1 MSDPTERSEQDEV
14 SELSLIRWMLGLCWK
29 YRKLFL
35 LAVVMQAAL
44 SVFAVLGLNLLGLG
58 IDYLANA
65 SGFRN
70 ETVEWPFGYEP
81 PSDWEPLAIVYA
93 IGAAALAS
101 AVLHGVL
108 FYGSATAVAKLVH
121 GKIAP
126 ELQRRV
132 FLKLQKGCLRFYS
145 KQPSGAMINWATG
158 DIQAVRSFVDL
169 ALMEA
174 ITVLIAVSIY
184 SVYMLQIHAGLAF
197 ACLVFVP
204 LMAWRSFRFS
214 RVTRPLFLAY
224 RKSFDNMILYLSES
238 IRGASVIRGFSLEER
253 SIERMRKMNSEIWDC
268 QSRIFSKISLF
279 APSINMLSHT
289 SLLVLLV
296 YGGYLVMEN
305 ELALGAGFVV
315 FAGLLQQFS
324 NKISNI
330 AQIANATQESLTG
343 ARRLFGILNTES
355 EVQQSARAIVPD
367 NPRAEVRFDAVTVSY
382 NAKGTALH
390 DISFEVPEGEVV
402 AVIGETGSGKSSL
415 LSLIPRLYD
424 PSEGSVSISGIDVR
438 ELDLDWLRKYVGVVF
453 QDAFIFSQTV
463 AENIRFGN
471 SEATQEEVE
480 NAAKLACADE
490 FIRDLENGY
499 GTVIGEMGVD
509 LSGGQRQRLSLAR
522 ALASNPEILL
532 LDDPTSAIDPSTE
545 RRILD
550 GLKLERSRCTTFIV
564 AHRIA
569 TLSRA
574 DRIMVLKKGRVA
586 QFGTHDELRYQDGIY
601 ARIIEDQS
609 GHDLEQELKV

>member
-1 MSDPTERSEQDEV
+1 LTGKTRSEDV
-14 SELSLIRWMLGLCWK
+14 SELSLIRWMLGLCWRYK
-29 YRKLFL
+29 FLFGI
-35 LAVVMQAAL
+35 AVVFQAAL

-70 ETVEWPFGYEP
+70 ETIEWPFGFAP
-81 PSDWEPLAIVYA
+81 PEDWAPLTIVYA
-93 IGAAALAS
+93 IGAAALLS

-108 FYGSATAVAKLVH
+108 FYGSATAIAKLVH
-121 GKIAP
+121 AKIAP
-126 ELQRRV
+126 HLQRRI
-132 FLKLQKGCLRFYS
+132 FLKLQEGCLRFYS

-184 SVYMLQIHAGLAF
+184 SVYMFQIHVGLAA

-204 LMAWRSFRFS
+204 LMGWRSFRFS
-214 RVTRPLFLAY
+214 RVTRPLFLSY
-224 RKSFDNMILYLSES
+224 RKSFDRMILYLSES
-238 IRGASVIRGFSLEER
+238 IRGASVIRGFSLEANA
-253 SIERMRKMNSEIWDC
+253 IDRMRKMNSEIWEC
-268 QSRIFSKISLF
+268 QSKIFNKISLF

-289 SLLVLLV
+289 SLLVLIV

-305 ELALGAGFVV
+305 ELALGAEFVV
-315 FAGLLQQFS
+315 FAGLLQQFA

-343 ARRLFGILNTES
+343 ARRLYGILNTES
-355 EVQQSARAIVPD
+355 EVQQSSKAIIPE
-367 NPRAEVRFDAVTVSY
+367 NPEAHVRFESVCVSY
-382 NAKGTALH
+382 NAKGKALH
-390 DISFEVPEGEVV
+390 DLSFEVQPGEVV

-424 PSEGSVSISGIDVR
+424 ANSGTVSISGVDVR
-438 ELDLDWLRKYVGVVF
+438 ALDLDWLRKYVGVVF

-463 AENIRFGN
+463 ADNIRFGN
-471 SEATQEEVE
+471 AEATQEQVE
-480 NAAKLACADE
+480 AAAKLACADE

-499 GTVIGEMGVD
+499 DTIIGEMGVD
-509 LSGGQRQRLSLAR
+509 LSGGQRQRLSIAR
-522 ALASNPEILL
+522 ALASEPEILL

-545 RRILD
+545 KRILD

-574 DRIMVLKKGRVA
+574 DRIMVLKRGRIA
-586 QFGTHDELRYQDGIY
+586 QFGKHDELRFQGGIY
-601 ARIIEDQS
+601 ASIVEGQS
-609 GHDLEQELKV
+609 SEGLEQELRA

>member
-1 MSDPTERSEQDEV
+1 
-14 SELSLIRWMLGLCWK
+14 
-29 YRKLFL
+29 
-35 LAVVMQAAL
+35 MQAAL
-44 SVFAVLGLNLLGLG
+44 SVFAVLGLNLIGLG

-65 SGFRN
+65 SGFRD
-70 ETVEWPFGYEP
+70 ETIEWPFGYEP
-81 PSDWEPLAIVYA
+81 PANWEPLTIVCVIA
-93 IGAAALAS
+93 AGALLS

-108 FYGSATAVAKLVH
+108 FYGSATATARLVH

-126 ELQRRV
+126 HLQRRV
-132 FLKLQKGCLRFYS
+132 FLKLQQGCLRFYS

-174 ITVLIAVSIY
+174 ISVLIAVSIY
-184 SVYMLQIHAGLAF
+184 SVYMLQIHAGLAA
-197 ACLVFVP
+197 ACLIFVP

-214 RVTRPLFLAY
+214 QVTRPLFLDY
-224 RKSFDNMILYLSES
+224 RKSFDQMILYLSES
-238 IRGASVIRGFSLEER
+238 IRGASVIRGFSLED
-253 SIERMRKMNSEIWDC
+253 SAIERMRRMNAEIWES
-268 QSRIFSKISLF
+268 QSKIFNKISLF
-279 APSINMLSHT
+279 APSINMLSHL
-289 SLLVLLV
+289 SLLVLIV
-296 YGGYLVMEN
+296 FGGYLVMEN

-343 ARRLFGILNTES
+343 ARRLYGILNTES
-355 EVQQSARAIVPD
+355 EVQHNSKAAIPERPIAR
-367 NPRAEVRFDAVTVSY
+367 VRFESVNVSY
-382 NAKGTALH
+382 NAKGKALH
-390 DISFEVPEGEVV
+390 DLNFEVREGEVV

-424 PSEGSVSISGIDVR
+424 PSSGRVFVSDVDAR
-438 ELDLDWLRKYVGVVF
+438 ELDLDWLRKYVGFVF

-471 SEATQEEVE
+471 AEATQEEVE
-480 NAAKLACADE
+480 AAAKIACADE

-499 GTVIGEMGVD
+499 STTIGEMGVD
-509 LSGGQRQRLSLAR
+509 LSGGQRQRLSIAR

-550 GLKLERSRCTTFIV
+550 GLKLERSHCTTFIV

-574 DRIMVLKKGRVA
+574 DRIMVLKKGRIS
-586 QFGTHDELRYQDGIY
+586 QFGTHEELRYQEGIY
-601 ARIIEDQS
+601 ASIIEGQS
-609 GHDLEQELKV
+609 GHGLETGIRV